1 MEVIAKD
8 LAARL
13 FTPDE
18 RCAGKCNLDGVL
30 VGIEKVRKETSAR
43 LVTAM
48 RFVHN
53 EHALQIRGVIRDF
66 HFLSIVFK
74 FLDVHHGNFID
85 TGVALQ
91 GLLRAELLHEFR
103 AGICRCHLETA
114 IAQFFGRLLQQI
126 QTVHNKVEFRD
137 FVLLGVIVLED
148 FAQVERKRRLAR
160 ALRMPHNAG
169 CRTRCQ
175 FFTDNHGR
183 KKLLVTHDVLFVS
196 ALDLT
201 VLLFFDMQVSDA
213 ILEQKE
219 QTLRAHHRSK
229 HAVRGRVDV

>member
-43 LVTAM
+43 FVAAM

-66 HFLSIVFK
+66 HFLGVIFK
-74 FLDVHHGNFID
+74 LLDIHHGNFID

-91 GLLRAELLHEFR
+91 DLLRAELLHEFR
-103 AGICRCHLETA
+103 AGIRRCHLEAT

-126 QTVHNKVEFRD
+126 QTIYNKVEFGNLI
-137 FVLLGVIVLED
+137 LLGVLVLED
-148 FAQVERKRRLAR
+148 FAQVERKCRLAR
-160 ALRMPHNAG
+160 TLRMPHNAG

-183 KKLLVTHDVLFVS
+183 KKLLVTHDVLFVA
-196 ALDLT
+196 ALDLAI
-201 VLLFFDMQVSDA
+201 LLLFDMQVSDA
-213 ILEQKE
+213 VLEQKE
-219 QTLRAHHRSK
+219 QPLRAHHRSK